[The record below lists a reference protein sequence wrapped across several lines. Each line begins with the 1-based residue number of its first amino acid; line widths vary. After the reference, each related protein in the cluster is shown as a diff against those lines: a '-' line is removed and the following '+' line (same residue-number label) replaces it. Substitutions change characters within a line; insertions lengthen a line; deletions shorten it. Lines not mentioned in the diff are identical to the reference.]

1 MSGQPDLTR
10 MPGTNYSSTQGEK
23 SGLDSPAA
31 DSVLKELAAA
41 VFAQGTEKGVLDNP
55 KSLYFRFA
63 AHLGHMVLM
72 QITGAVSKQQQER
85 ANGKSLEQAA
95 E

>member
-23 SGLDSPAA
+23 SGLDSPMA

-41 VFAQGTEKGVLDNP
+41 VFA
-55 KSLYFRFA
+55 
-63 AHLGHMVLM
+63 
-72 QITGAVSKQQQER
+72 
-85 ANGKSLEQAA
+85 
-95 E
+95 